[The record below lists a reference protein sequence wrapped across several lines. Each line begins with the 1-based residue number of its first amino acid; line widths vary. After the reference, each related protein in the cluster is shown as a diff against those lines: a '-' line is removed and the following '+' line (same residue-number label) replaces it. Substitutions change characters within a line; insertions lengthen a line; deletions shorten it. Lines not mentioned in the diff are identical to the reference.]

1 MTWKKKVPML
11 MWLTA
16 GVICAFA
23 CGCSSPED
31 KAHELYETALF
42 EEKQFNYE
50 HAKDLYFKILSEYS
64 ETETAQKA
72 DQGLKRLEL
81 KKEQAKIVYE
91 HIIKTKP
98 MTQEAADA
106 QEALK
111 QLELAE

>member
-1 MTWKKKVPML
+1 MKRKNSVHIVIL
-11 MWLTA
+11 LFA
-16 GVICAFA
+16 GIIYAFV
-23 CGCSSPED
+23 CGCSSPEK
-31 KAHELYETALF
+31 KANTLYETALF

-50 HAKDLYFKILSEYS
+50 HAKDLYFQILSEYP

-72 DQGLKRLEL
+72 EQGLKRLEL

-98 MTQEAADA
+98 MTQEAAEA

-111 QLELAE
+111 RLEAEE